1 MVFYVVE
8 KRDSEGV
15 QQFILKGSEL
25 FEDESTIVNLMIREF
40 LKDFWGNVHEIT
52 YDDQFSFCIE
62 YSYEPES
69 DYYYEYSIKKF
80 ETEEKARSDISS
92 WWPCIIYDLD
102 KPEEYEGLAGKDVY
116 FKLRFYDL
124 NGSGEIIFKADSKD
138 QVFNT
143 IEQKY
148 KAYVGCEYTKRF
160 ENAHWLELRSEKW
173 DVDYQLL
180 ETYNSLWHTKH
191 MHHGT
196 NIHFDMI
203 FYDLTTEKGLKKYL
217 R

>member
-1 MVFYVVE
+1 MVFYTVE
-8 KRDSEGV
+8 KRNPEGV
-15 QQFILKGSEL
+15 QQFLLKGSEL
-25 FEDESTIVNLMIREF
+25 FEDESTIVNLMVREF

-52 YDDQFSFCIE
+52 YDDRFNFHIE
-62 YSYEPES
+62 YCYEPES

-80 ETEEKARSDISS
+80 ETEEEARADISS

-116 FKLRFYDL
+116 FKLKLYDIHGNL
-124 NGSGEIIFKADSKD
+124 ELIFKAESLD

-148 KAYVGCEYTKRF
+148 KNHVQCEYTKRF
-160 ENAHWLELRSEKW
+160 ENAHWLELKSQKC
-173 DVDYQLL
+173 DMDYQLI
-180 ETYNSLWHTKH
+180 ETTHSEWHIKH
-191 MHHGT
+191 NYIGG
-196 NIHFDMI
+196 MI
-203 FYDLTTEKGLKKYL
+203 EFNMVYYDLTTEEGIKKYL